1 MMSTVMSKK
10 PSAPTLSV
18 ELAERIR
25 QELLDGVFPP
35 ETRINEVAL
44 AQRLA
49 VSRTPLRTALQML
62 AGEGLLTYVSN
73 RGFTV
78 RAFAL
83 PEIVDAYEMRALA
96 EGLAAR
102 FAAERGIPEAIR
114 AELESALM
122 RGDRIL
128 ANDGDPGVQ
137 RTEYADINEIFH
149 TKIHQAADSRLTD
162 NVLRLC
168 SQIPQASA
176 HNIIAFEIGDIR
188 ERHRFHHKIYDA
200 ILAREPREAETLMR
214 QHVISIKTSMVRAV
228 SRQISAART
237 EKKTDV
243 QAATDATPLKSQKK
257 R

>member
-1 MMSTVMSKK
+1 MSKK

-25 QELLDGVFPP
+25 QELLDDVFPP

-78 RAFAL
+78 RAFVL
-83 PEIVDAYEMRALA
+83 SEIVDAYEMRALA

-102 FAAERGIPEAIR
+102 FAAERGLSEAIR
-114 AELESALM
+114 AELETALM

-128 ANDGDPGVQ
+128 ANGGDPGLQ

-149 TKIHQAADSRLTD
+149 TKIQQAADSRLTD

-168 SQIPQASA
+168 NQIPQASA
-176 HNIIAFEIGDIR
+176 HNIIAFEISDIR
-188 ERHRFHHKIYDA
+188 ERHSFHHKIYDA

-214 QHVISIKTSMVRAV
+214 QHVISVKTSMVRAV
-228 SRQISAART
+228 SRQISAARAG
-237 EKKTDV
+237 KKTDV
-243 QAATDATPLKSQKK
+243 QAATGAAPLKSRKTVK
-257 R
+257 A